1 MMKGIRGR
9 WLKTQ
14 SRSVRVAVDV
24 AAVLCTMAVL
34 LGAVTA
40 EAAMVA
46 SVNTPLFETVEP
58 GIGQP

>member
-9 WLKTQ
+9 WLETQ
-14 SRSVRVAVDV
+14 SRPVRVAVDV

-40 EAAMVA
+40 EAATSA
-46 SVNTPLFETVEP
+46 PLFEPAVP
-58 GIGQP
+58 GIGHP